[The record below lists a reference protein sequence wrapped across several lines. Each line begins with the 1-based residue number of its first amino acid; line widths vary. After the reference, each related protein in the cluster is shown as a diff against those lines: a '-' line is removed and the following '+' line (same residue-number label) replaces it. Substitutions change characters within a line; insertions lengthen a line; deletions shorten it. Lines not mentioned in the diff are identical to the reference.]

1 MLVHV
6 SKSARY
12 LAAAYCF
19 AGVSGCASDGGAGE
33 LAVVGLVIGAASM
46 DSGALLG
53 AAAVGTGLM
62 LAASMSGDDDAKTA
76 TPPSALSPAVV
87 SPAIAPIALAAPTT
101 STNKPV
107 QGSSLEEFLAKET
120 VTKYQS
126 RSCDYLH
133 LSLSEAD
140 KLIASPNPIA
150 PQVGHAKKT
159 VVTQVLQ
166 GKNCPPLSPLA
177 GRIGASIDTI
187 DPVKAPQL
195 KLPAVGVWIDGVSS
209 GSNAEKAGLSRGDV
223 VVAINDKPVE
233 DVIDFRLAIG
243 QSAIGST
250 ARLKVWHAQKFYDAP
265 VLIGQ

>member
-1 MLVHV
+1 MLVDV
-6 SKSARY
+6 SKSVRF

-62 LAASMSGDDDAKTA
+62 VAASMSGGDDVKTN
-76 TPPSALSPAVV
+76 TTPSAPSAAVV
-87 SPAIAPIALAAPTT
+87 PPVTAPIALATPTT
-101 STNKPV
+101 NTNKSV
-107 QGSSLEEFLAKET
+107 QGSSLEEFLARET
-120 VTKYQS
+120 VAKYQG
-126 RSCDYLH
+126 RSCDYLQ
-133 LSLSEAD
+133 LSLAD
-140 KLIASPNPIA
+140 ADSLIASTGPIA
-150 PQVGHAKKT
+150 PQVGRAQKSA
-159 VVTQVLQ
+159 VTESL
-166 GKNCPPLSPLA
+166 KDRNCPTLSPLA

-195 KLPAVGVWIDGVSS
+195 KLPTAGVWINSVSP

-223 VVAINDKPVE
+223 VVAINDNPIK
-233 DVIDFRLAIG
+233 DTADFRLAIG

>member
-1 MLVHV
+1 MLVHI
-6 SKSARY
+6 SKSARC
-12 LAAAYCF
+12 LSIAFCF
-19 AGVSGCASDGGAGE
+19 SGIGGCASDGGAGE

-62 LAASMSGDDDAKTA
+62 LAASMSGDDDSKTA

-101 STNKPV
+101 NTNKPV
-107 QGSSLEEFLAKET
+107 QGSSLEEFLARET
-120 VTKYQS
+120 VAKYQG
-126 RSCDYLH
+126 RSCDYLQ
-133 LSLSEAD
+133 LSLSD
-140 KLIASPNPIA
+140 SDSLIASTGPIA
-150 PQVGHAKKT
+150 PQVGHAQKSA
-159 VVTQVLQ
+159 VTESLK
-166 GKNCPPLSPLA
+166 GRNCPTLSALT

-195 KLPAVGVWIDGVSS
+195 KLPTAGVWINSVSP

-223 VVAINDKPVE
+223 VVAINDNPIK
-233 DVIDFRLAIG
+233 DTADFRLAIG
-243 QSAIGST
+243 QSAVGST
-250 ARLKVWHAQKFYDAP
+250 ARLKVWHGQQFYTAP